1 MKIMFKTTIPIKGM
15 HCRSCE
21 ILIEEELKTVS
32 GVKKAQVNWKKA
44 CADVYYEKG
53 INNDEIRQIIEKA
66 GYKIGLEEKKPLFS
80 HNLED
85 YIEVTVA
92 GIALF
97 FLYITLNLF
106 GLNQYFNVSTSSPTG
121 LIPIFLIGLTA
132 GFSTC
137 MALVGGLILGVSANF
152 SQKHP
157 DAKTL
162 TKFKPHIYF
171 NIGRIASY
179 VFLGGV
185 IGMLGSLFQL
195 SSFSLGLMTLGVA
208 LVMLMLGLQLTGLFP
223 RISKTSITIP
233 TGVSRLLGISE
244 YHKNSYSHRNS
255 FTLGALTFF
264 LPCGFTQAMQL
275 LAIASGSFWK
285 GAAIMGIFALGTAP
299 GLLGI
304 GGITSI
310 LKGFFARKFF
320 RFAGVVVTV
329 LALYNLQNGF
339 NLIGLSSIL
348 PLSSNNA
355 LAASNTPNIVNGSQI
370 IKMTQSGNG
379 YNPNEFTVVKGIP
392 VKWIINSVNPN
403 SCASSLISQ
412 KLNIRKNLV
421 LGENVI
427 EFTPTNTGR
436 ITFSCSMGM
445 FTGVINVVEKGS
457 KVSNQP
463 QNNIAQAQAVKTAA
477 GSCGMGGGCGC
488 GARNQALAQ

>member
-1 MKIMFKTTIPIKGM
+1 M

-21 ILIEEELKTVS
+21 LLIEDELKTVS
-32 GVKKAQVNWKKA
+32 GVKKAEVSWKKA
-44 CADVYYEKG
+44 CADVYYEKEVD
-53 INNDEIRQIIEKA
+53 NDDIRQVIEKA

-80 HNLED
+80 KNLED
-85 YIEVTVA
+85 YVEVAVA
-92 GIALF
+92 GVALF
-97 FLYITLNLF
+97 FLYIALNIF
-106 GLNQYFNVSTSSPTG
+106 GFSQYFNVSTASPSG

-137 MALVGGLILGVSANF
+137 MALVGGLILGVSARF
-152 SQKHP
+152 SEKHP

-171 NIGRIASY
+171 NIGRIISY

-185 IGMLGSLFQL
+185 IGTIGSVFQL

-208 LVMLMLGLQLTGLFP
+208 LVMLTLGLQLTGLFP
-223 RISKTSITIP
+223 RISNGGFTMPNGI
-233 TGVSRLLGISE
+233 SRLLGIKQL
-244 YHKNSYSHRNS
+244 HKNTYSHRNS
-255 FTLGALTFF
+255 FILGALTFF

-285 GAAIMGIFALGTAP
+285 GAAIMGIFALGTTP

-310 LKGFFARKFF
+310 LKGFFAQKFF

-329 LALYNLQNGF
+329 LALYNMQNGL
-339 NLIGLSSIL
+339 NLMGLSAIF
-348 PLSSNNA
+348 PFSSGNNA
-355 LAASNTPNIVNGSQI
+355 LAISNINNIIDGKQN

-379 YNPNEFTVVKGIP
+379 YSPNVFTVVKGIP
-392 VKWIINSVNPN
+392 VKWLITSVNPN
-403 SCASSLISQ
+403 SCASSLIAR

-427 EFTPTNTGR
+427 EFTPTDTGK
-436 ITFSCSMGM
+436 IPFSCGMGM

-463 QNNIAQAQAVKTAA
+463 QNNIAQAQGVKTG

-488 GARNQALAQ
+488 GGKNQALAQ